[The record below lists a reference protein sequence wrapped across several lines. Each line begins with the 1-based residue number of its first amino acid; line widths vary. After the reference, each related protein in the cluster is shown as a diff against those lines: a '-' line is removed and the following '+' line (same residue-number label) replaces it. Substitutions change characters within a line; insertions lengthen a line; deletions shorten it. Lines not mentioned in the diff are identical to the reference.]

1 MLELDFRAVKF
12 LFFPPRDLNPHHCY
26 TAAPLYIYIYIG
38 CYKGWWGSA
47 CSKLCPAT
55 CVGGHCYPVNGSCVW
70 GCNPDNCLNDKCDTA
85 TGICTQ
91 GCEIGR
97 RGDYCD
103 KRKF

>member
-1 MLELDFRAVKF
+1 
-12 LFFPPRDLNPHHCY
+12 LNKKEILY
-26 TAAPLYIYIYIG
+26 SYIYIYIYYIG

-55 CVGGHCYPVNGSCVW
+55 CFGGHCYPGNGSCVW
-70 GCNPDNCLNDKCDTA
+70 GCNPDNCLSDICDTT

-91 GCEIGR
+91 GCKIGR